1 MLRNHLQN
9 HLLFPCHLNHPI
21 YEILSSST
29 RREILRMLAYDNSN
43 AYGRRLSKILNISN
57 TAIHRHLR
65 ILQGLDNGHELQLI
79 REKGKTKESYSGKK
93 GGEATL
99 FEIGKKLGMFVG
111 IFPDLI
117 HSHVFITSAEEDLST
132 AELSQ
137 LGAPSELQQTK
148 SKPVVFVP
156 NEEKI
161 SDSAKKKYLELYEK
175 LQEINDELISS
186 ERKMLALLEEKNKLL
201 RQIEETLT
209 EDAKLEREKRLFLR
223 LVACLGCSSD
233 RDLSYAFHIEEPIV
247 AKVLD
252 ELVKQ
257 GWLATK
263 CD

>member
-1 MLRNHLQN
+1 MLKNYIHN

-65 ILQGLDNGHELQLI
+65 ILQGLDNGHELPLI

-117 HSHVFITSAEEDLST
+117 HSHVFITDAEDNLST

-137 LGAPSELQQTK
+137 LGISEDFSKTKKEPHVLVPDEQQIID
-148 SKPVVFVP
+148 PV
-156 NEEKI
+156 
-161 SDSAKKKYLELYEK
+161 KKKYLELYEN
-175 LQEINDELISS
+175 LQKINEELIEL
-186 ERKMLALLEEKNKLL
+186 ERKMLGLLEEKNDLL
-201 RQIEETLT
+201 REIEATLKT
-209 EDAKLEREKRLFLR
+209 DANLEREKRLFLR

-247 AKVLD
+247 SKVLED
-252 ELVKQ
+252 LVEQ

-263 CD
+263 EE